1 MAVTVAPLT
10 TVVMGAVDPDRA
22 GVASGVNNAVSRVGG
37 LLAVAVL
44 GILVAA
50 TFSRSLDRR
59 LEISGLAAV
68 AHGIPPEERMKLGAL
83 APPANL
89 TADQTRAVSEAIAG
103 SLAAS
108 FRVVA
113 LASAAL
119 AALAALFGAWAFRA
133 RGGASVRK
141 NARDQLGPR

>member
-1 MAVTVAPLT
+1 
-10 TVVMGAVDPDRA
+10 MGAVDPGRA
-22 GVASGVNNAVSRVGG
+22 GLASGVNNAVSRVGG
-37 LLAVAVL
+37 LLALAVL
-44 GILVAA
+44 GILVTA

-68 AHGIPPEERMKLGAL
+68 AQRIPPEERVKLGAL
-83 APPANL
+83 APPADL
-89 TADQTRAVSEAIAG
+89 AADQTRAVSDAIAG

-133 RGGASVRK
+133 RAGASVAGK
-141 NARDQLGPR
+141 PRDQRGPR